1 MVNSLLVSGHY
12 LGEMIEKLYVD
23 FGGAN
28 LGISRIEIQVLPVV
42 TFLWV
47 GFIRDLF
54 LGGEKVTSIW
64 GIILGHE
71 WKELVFVVF
80 CLVILV
86 TDWTM
91 GNTMNHTMKNIPFGR
106 ICLLLTKHPT
116 RKSELGG
123 EFWRDLHT
131 SGIFGMHLHHEFTY

>member
-1 MVNSLLVSGHY
+1 M
-12 LGEMIEKLYVD
+12 
-23 FGGAN
+23 
-28 LGISRIEIQVLPVV
+28 
-42 TFLWV
+42 
-47 GFIRDLF
+47 
-54 LGGEKVTSIW
+54 TSIW
-64 GIILGHE
+64 GIILGHD
-71 WKELVFVVF
+71 WKKLVFVVF

-123 EFWRDLHT
+123 N
-131 SGIFGMHLHHEFTY
+131 FGVTYIPQGFLGCICIMNLPTKINQM